1 MKMIREGLTTQ
12 EMGDIVRV
20 REAIREGLFTNTIG
34 SEELSELM
42 QGLNTPFGSL
52 ITVLSARRSKLTK
65 MLKAIERE
73 REKVKGSLNLANLS
87 SPENIEKLDK
97 LEKMINDYCFLNEGL
112 RRARG
117 GRRVSRL
124 MQ

>member
-42 QGLNTPFGSL
+42 QGLSTPFGSL
-52 ITVLSARRSKLTK
+52 ITVLAARRAKLTK
-65 MLKAIERE
+65 MLKSIERE
-73 REKVKGSLNLANLS
+73 RDKVKKALDLADLS
-87 SPENIEKLDK
+87 APGNIEKLEK

-117 GRRVSRL
+117 GRRVRG
-124 MQ
+124 

>member
-1 MKMIREGLTTQ
+1 MKMIRDGLTTQ

-20 REAIREGLFTNTIG
+20 REAIREGLFTNTLG
-34 SEELSELM
+34 REELSELM
-42 QGLNTPFGSL
+42 QGLSTPFCSL
-52 ITVLSARRSKLTK
+52 ITILSARRSKLTK

-73 REKVKGSLNLANLS
+73 REKVRGALNMENLS
-87 SPENIEKLDK
+87 APENIERLEK

-112 RRARG
+112 RRTRG

-124 MQ
+124 M